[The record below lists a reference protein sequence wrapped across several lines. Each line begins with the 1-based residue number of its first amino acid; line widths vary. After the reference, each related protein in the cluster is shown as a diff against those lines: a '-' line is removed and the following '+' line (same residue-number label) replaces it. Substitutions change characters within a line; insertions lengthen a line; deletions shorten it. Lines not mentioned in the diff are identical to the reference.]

1 MTQREVFL
9 YFQDGNDDAY
19 CYPLKNFI
27 GFQHAADGT
36 LLMRFVSVV
45 NGPGATTEIDT
56 VTLTLASNKEKD
68 AINDIVNLIN
78 GGPHSVG
85 VITIADN
92 VNQVYA
98 STHITDVAGSL
109 DS

>member
-1 MTQREVFL
+1 MAENKFL

-19 CYPLKNFI
+19 CYPLSSFL

-45 NGPGATTEIDT
+45 TGPGATTEIDL

-68 AINDIVNLIN
+68 AITDIVARIN
-78 GGPHSVG
+78 GQKTG

-98 STHITDVAGSL
+98 STHITDVAGTL